1 MKIEHGKVVSFEY
14 TLHEQQATQ
23 ADAAD
28 GPELER
34 SEVGEPVAYLHGVHG
49 LMDALQE
56 KFVGHE
62 SGAEI
67 IVDVPPERAYGV
79 KKPNSEHR
87 IPLKHVVGASQRR
100 KLQPGEA
107 IRVMTPDGERDAT
120 VVKSGKF
127 NVDIDTNH
135 PLAGKHLRFRARI
148 VQIREATEEE
158 MAHGHAHGPGGH
170 QHD

>member
-1 MKIEHGKVVSFEY
+1 MKIEHGKVVTFEY
-14 TLHEQQATQ
+14 TLHEQQETQ

-28 GPELER
+28 GVEIER
-34 SEVGEPVAYLHGVHG
+34 SEEGEPVAYLHGVQG

-56 KFVGHE
+56 SFVGLE

-67 IVDVPPERAYGV
+67 TVDVPPERAYGP
-79 KKPNSEHR
+79 KNPNSEHR
-87 IPLKHVVGASQRR
+87 IPLKHVVGAPKRR

-107 IRVMTPDGERDAT
+107 IRVMTPNGERDAT
-120 VVKSGKF
+120 VVKAGKF

-135 PLAGKHLRFRARI
+135 PLAGKHLRFRVRI
-148 VQIREATEEE
+148 GEVRAATPEELS
-158 MAHGHAHGPGGH
+158 HGHAHGPGGH